1 MTPGRPPNSTDY
13 QEKRGYRICIVRP
26 DQERLAWGFIFQ
38 RGRLREKS
46 RRGATLDDVG
56 AQVGGGGGIGTYGS
70 DGRPAGCSR
79 TNDGGRRYW
88 RWLFNY
94 ASCIG
99 IQRQKPPVRQGQLL
113 YISSLPAR
121 PCYAVLCCTVLCCA
135 TGVLFGSGC
144 SRARC
149 QVAAEK
155 CRKGRFVFALVVPKV
170 AMHLSAAVVDWYA
183 IS

>member
-1 MTPGRPPNSTDY
+1 M
-13 QEKRGYRICIVRP
+13 
-26 DQERLAWGFIFQ
+26 
-38 RGRLREKS
+38 KS

-56 AQVGGGGGIGTYGS
+56 AQVGGGGGIGAYGS
-70 DGRPAGCSR
+70 DGRPAGCCR
-79 TNDGGRRYW
+79 ADDGGRRYW
-88 RWLFNY
+88 RWLLNY

-99 IQRQKPPVRQGQLL
+99 IQRQNSPSKTRPTTL
-113 YISSLPAR
+113 YLVPSGST
-121 PCYAVLCCTVLCCA
+121 VLCCAVLYCAVLCCA
-135 TGVLFGSGC
+135 TGVLFGSGG

-183 IS
+183 VS